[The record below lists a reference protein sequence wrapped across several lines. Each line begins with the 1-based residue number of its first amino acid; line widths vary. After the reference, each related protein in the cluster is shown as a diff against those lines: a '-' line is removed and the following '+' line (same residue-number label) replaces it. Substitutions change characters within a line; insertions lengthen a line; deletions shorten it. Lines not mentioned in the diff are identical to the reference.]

1 MIPAFV
7 NFGISKGYLVLCAP
21 CVDPVISGASSFIN
35 KETAMLKTIFKL
47 TPLVAAI
54 MSGYASAGETIR
66 LGIMSGEDEDV
77 WKVAS
82 VQAKKQG
89 LDIELIKFNDYIL
102 PNEALENGEI
112 DANAFQHKPYLDNQ
126 VKSRGYHIVPVGNTA
141 VWPIGLYSKKF
152 NAVGDLPEGA
162 IIGVPND
169 PSNEGRALRVLASAG
184 VIKLRP
190 GSGILATTTDII
202 DNPKKLQI
210 RELDTGIIGRSLED
224 LDAAVVNTDWAL
236 KSGLSQQ
243 QRIYSETAKE
253 NPYNNFIAVKSGNE
267 SAPWVKTLVA
277 SYQNEQVK
285 AALEKYYKG
294 TAIPAW

>member
-1 MIPAFV
+1 M
-7 NFGISKGYLVLCAP
+7 
-21 CVDPVISGASSFIN
+21 DPVISGAASFIN
-35 KETAMLKTIFKL
+35 KEKAMLKTIFKL

-152 NAVGDLPEGA
+152 NAVGDLPERA